1 MKNVLIYV
9 TYKYKRISK
18 MKAISKPLTTIGLIS
33 ILFSIQAC
41 TPKTAGLDSAY
52 LNNNRGAEGAQITKA
67 EARQYKRQQNLTADE
82 IRLENMK
89 RHQTSDA
96 IEESSSAL
104 DTAAD
109 TVKNVLSIF
118 K

>member
-1 MKNVLIYV
+1 MK
-9 TYKYKRISK
+9 KISK
-18 MKAISKPLTTIGLIS
+18 SLTITSLI
-33 ILFSIQAC
+33 LVLLSIQGC

-67 EARQYKRQQNLTADE
+67 EARQYKRQQNLTSDE

-89 RHQTSDA
+89 RHQKTDA
-96 IEESSSAL
+96 VEESSGAL
-104 DTAAD
+104 DSATDAI
-109 TVKNVLSIF
+109 KNAISIF

>member
-1 MKNVLIYV
+1 MK
-9 TYKYKRISK
+9 KISK
-18 MKAISKPLTTIGLIS
+18 SMSIASS
-33 ILFSIQAC
+33 ILVLVSLQGC

-52 LNNNRGAEGAQITKA
+52 LNNNRGAEGAQITKS

-89 RHQTSDA
+89 RHQKTDA
-96 IEESSSAL
+96 VEESSSAL
-104 DTAAD
+104 DSASDAI
-109 TVKNVLSIF
+109 KNAISIF

>member
-1 MKNVLIYV
+1 MRKV
-9 TYKYKRISK
+9 
-18 MKAISKPLTTIGLIS
+18 SKPLTIASFIF
-33 ILFSIQAC
+33 ILLSIQGC

-89 RHQTSDA
+89 RNQNTDA
-96 IEESSSAL
+96 VQESSSAL
-104 DTAAD
+104 DSATDA
-109 TVKNVLSIF
+109 VKNAISIF
-118 K
+118 R

>member
-1 MKNVLIYV
+1 MSKKYLKELIMKTSRLLLL
-9 TYKYKRISK
+9 
-18 MKAISKPLTTIGLIS
+18 AITTTS
-33 ILFSIQAC
+33 IVILQGC

-96 IEESSSAL
+96 VKENSSAL
-104 DTAAD
+104 DSAAD
-109 TVKNVLSIF
+109 AVKNAISIF

>member
-1 MKNVLIYV
+1 MK
-9 TYKYKRISK
+9 KISK
-18 MKAISKPLTTIGLIS
+18 SLSIASS
-33 ILFSIQAC
+33 ILVLVSLHGC

-52 LNNNRGAEGAQITKA
+52 LNNNRGAEGAQITKS

-89 RHQTSDA
+89 RHQKTDA
-96 IEESSSAL
+96 VEESSSAL
-104 DTAAD
+104 DSASDAI
-109 TVKNVLSIF
+109 KNAISIF

>member
-1 MKNVLIYV
+1 MKKTKLLL
-9 TYKYKRISK
+9 
-18 MKAISKPLTTIGLIS
+18 LTITFALLYG
-33 ILFSIQAC
+33 C

-52 LNNNRGAEGAQITKA
+52 LNNNRGAEGAQITRA

-89 RHQTSDA
+89 RHQGSDA
-96 IEESSSAL
+96 VKESSGAL
-104 DTAAD
+104 DSAAD
-109 TVKNVLSIF
+109 AIKNAISIF

>member
-1 MKNVLIYV
+1 MSNMK
-9 TYKYKRISK
+9 TISK
-18 MKAISKPLTTIGLIS
+18 SITLIS
-33 ILFSIQAC
+33 LVSLLLSIQGC

-52 LNNNRGAEGAQITKA
+52 LNNNRGAEGAQISKA

-96 IEESSSAL
+96 ISETSSAL
-104 DTAAD
+104 DTATD

>member
-1 MKNVLIYV
+1 MQKISRSLTIVSSVLV
-9 TYKYKRISK
+9 LV
-18 MKAISKPLTTIGLIS
+18 AIQGCS
-33 ILFSIQAC
+33 

-67 EARQYKRQQNLTADE
+67 EARQYKRQQNLTSDE

-89 RHQTSDA
+89 RHQKTDA
-96 IEESSSAL
+96 VEESSGAL
-104 DTAAD
+104 DSATDAI
-109 TVKNVLSIF
+109 KNAISIF

>member
-1 MKNVLIYV
+1 MKNSNLLLLTV
-9 TYKYKRISK
+9 TITSV
-18 MKAISKPLTTIGLIS
+18 ALLQG
-33 ILFSIQAC
+33 C
-41 TPKTAGLDSAY
+41 TPKTAGLDSSY
-52 LNNNRGAEGAQITKA
+52 LNNNRGAAGAQITKA

-96 IEESSSAL
+96 VQEGSSAL
-104 DTAAD
+104 DSAAD
-109 TVKNVLSIF
+109 AIKNTISIF

>member
-1 MKNVLIYV
+1 MKKIMIF
-9 TYKYKRISK
+9 TISS
-18 MKAISKPLTTIGLIS
+18 MVMFVG
-33 ILFSIQAC
+33 C

-89 RHQTSDA
+89 RHQSSDSVK
-96 IEESSSAL
+96 EGSSAL
-104 DTAAD
+104 DSAAD
-109 TVKNVLSIF
+109 AVKNAISIF